1 MPIYPITQETVGD
14 FIDRTSN
21 DICKLKEFNY
31 QHIIDRINMME
42 MKRELEIA
50 INNEKNENLLYRLTV
65 LTEKCKSVE
74 QKVDD
79 LNKIMMKHFAYKS
92 EILNKVE
99 NDLNKIPAPQLP
111 HLPPQPPQP
120 ALPPF
125 KFTTTI

>member
-1 MPIYPITQETVGD
+1 MPIYPITPESVGE
-14 FIDRTSN
+14 FIDKTNN

-99 NDLNKIPAPQLP
+99 KVENDLNKTPPQ
-111 HLPPQPPQP
+111 LPPQPQQP
-120 ALPPF
+120 SLPPF
-125 KFTTTI
+125 KFT